1 VTVPARA
8 RMTADEF
15 IPWAMAQPE
24 GFRYELVAGQ
34 VIAMSPER
42 ASHNEGKLEVVV
54 ALRRAIRETGL
65 PCRAYTDGMAVRVD
79 ADTVYEPD
87 ALVRCGERLGPDVAL
102 VVDPVILVEVISPS
116 THKVDTTQKLGDYFR
131 VPSVRHYVIVNEPA
145 DGRASRA
152 GRGRNDPDADRDG
165 RHAGYAAAGTD
176 AGGRGAVR
184 GRSVTRNAAIDLF
197 AGNEVT

>member
-1 VTVPARA
+1 MTRPARA

-24 GFRYELVAGQ
+24 GCRYELVAGQ
-34 VIAMSPER
+34 VVAMAPER
-42 ASHNEGKLEVVV
+42 AGHNEGKGNVYV
-54 ALRRAIRETGL
+54 ALRQAIRDAGL

-87 ALVRCGERLGPDVAL
+87 ALVRCGERLGPNVVE

-131 VPSVRHYVIVNEPA
+131 VPSVRHYLIVNTSRRTVVHHERMA
-145 DGRASRA
+145 DGTVQTRIAT
-152 GRGRNDPDADRDG
+152 GGTLELQPPG
-165 RHAGYAAAGTD
+165 LTLEVAA
-176 AGGRGAVR
+176 
-184 GRSVTRNAAIDLF
+184 LF
-197 AGNEVT
+197 ADGA